1 MRTSQDIRK
10 KETEI
15 SPEEKKQL
23 ETIIE
28 EIKFILKSPKVNE
41 NTLNQLKNVIT
52 SATNLKENYTL
63 RIIRKLK
70 QNHMLD

>member
-1 MRTSQDIRK
+1 MRTSHDIRK

-28 EIKFILKSPKVNE
+28 EIKFILASPKVNE
-41 NTLNQLKNVIT
+41 GTLNQLKNVIT

>member
-41 NTLNQLKNVIT
+41 DTLNQLKNVIT

-63 RIIRKLK
+63 
-70 QNHMLD
+70 